1 MGAKMT
7 SEYVTEPI
15 GFKVMFGGGVFATL
29 GDWIAG
35 INWASVIGVTVMVCG
50 FAIQVAAAKRGQA
63 AEKRAKEAEKREIEK
78 HIAEMAILDHK
89 KKMLASNE
97 QIET

>member
-1 MGAKMT
+1 MT

-15 GFKVMFGGGVFATL
+15 GLKVILGGGVFATL

-63 AEKRAKEAEKREIEK
+63 SEKRAREAEKREIEK
-78 HIAEMAILDHK
+78 HLAEMAIINYK
-89 KKMLASNE
+89 KK
-97 QIET
+97 QIESNGQIDT

>member
-1 MGAKMT
+1 MEAKMT

-15 GFKVMFGGGVFATL
+15 GFKVIFGGGVFAAL
-29 GDWIAG
+29 GDWVAG

-50 FAIQVAAAKRGQA
+50 FAIQVAAWRRGQE

-89 KKMLASNE
+89 KKMLESNE
-97 QIET
+97 QTET